1 MSKKEKESS
10 SIPKGL
16 GNVES
21 SKPKWLSITGNNL
34 VRKKNKISASQ
45 NY

>member
-16 GNVES
+16 GNAES
-21 SKPKWLSITGNNL
+21 SDKTEPKWLSITGNNL
-34 VRKKNKISASQ
+34 VRKKE
-45 NY
+45 